1 MKIQQAVK
9 DETKRLALGVLILAV
24 LMLGIY
30 MILGRLSA
38 EVALGAAWGSAAA
51 VLNFFLMALTVQK
64 AAEKMNG
71 VLMDPYPEED
81 PDDPDSKPDEK
92 THPEAEAPEILQAK
106 RMMQTS
112 YTFRMLMVAL
122 LAAAGVLLPFMD
134 SVAVLI
140 PLLFPRI
147 VVTVI
152 GLAQKRGRQA

>member
-71 VLMDPYPEED
+71 VHMEPYPEED

>member
-71 VLMDPYPEED
+71 VRMDPYPEED
-81 PDDPDSKPDEK
+81 PDDPDSKPDEN

>member
-71 VLMDPYPEED
+71 VRMDPYPEED

>member
-9 DETKRLALGVLILAV
+9 AETKRLALGVTVLTV
-24 LMLGIY
+24 LMLGVY
-30 MILGRLSA
+30 LILGRMS
-38 EVALGAAWGSAAA
+38 VNVVLGGAWGSMVA
-51 VLNFFLMALTVQK
+51 VLNFFFMALTVQK

-71 VLMDPYPEED
+71 VRMEPYPEED
-81 PDDPDSKPDEK
+81 PDNPDSKPDEK

-134 SVAVLI
+134 SIAVLI

-152 GLAQKRGRQA
+152 GLAQKRGQQA

>member
-1 MKIQQAVK
+1 
-9 DETKRLALGVLILAV
+9 
-24 LMLGIY
+24 
-30 MILGRLSA
+30 
-38 EVALGAAWGSAAA
+38 
-51 VLNFFLMALTVQK
+51 
-64 AAEKMNG
+64 
-71 VLMDPYPEED
+71 
-81 PDDPDSKPDEK
+81 
-92 THPEAEAPEILQAK
+92 
-106 RMMQTS
+106 MMQTS

>member
-30 MILGRLSA
+30 MILGKLSA

-71 VLMDPYPEED
+71 VRMAPYPEED

-112 YTFRMLMVAL
+112 YTFRMMMVAL

>member
-71 VLMDPYPEED
+71 GRMAPYPEEH